1 MAQQQTL
8 TTFSLDGD
16 RAVVMTRLFDAPREL
31 VFEAFTDCRHLRNWW
46 GPRNLELVSCEMDF
60 RVGGTWRLVQ
70 RDAQGN
76 EFGFRGEYREI
87 VRPERIV
94 QTNIFEL
101 VPDHMSIET
110 LVLEDRDGK
119 TLLTVRSEFDTPE
132 ARDMAVQANMEA
144 GATESYERLAEYLR
158 TL

>member
-60 RVGGTWRLVQ
+60 RVGGTWRFVQ

>member
-1 MAQQQTL
+1 MTQQQAL

-16 RAVVMTRLFDAPREL
+16 RAVVLSRLFDAPREL
-31 VFEAFTDCRHLRNWW
+31 VFEAFTDCKHLRNWW

-60 RVGGTWRLVQ
+60 RVGGTWRFVQ

-76 EFGFRGEYREI
+76 EFAFRGEYREI

-94 QTNIFEL
+94 QTNVFEL

-110 LVLEDRDGK
+110 VVLEDRDGK
-119 TLLTVRSEFDTPE
+119 TLLTMRSEFDTPE

-144 GATESYERLAEYLR
+144 GATETYERLAEYLR